1 MTTKVLIKN
10 MDEQLY
16 RLLKTRAA
24 ILGISVC
31 EAIQQAISIWLDVTD
46 SLSDRNRVVLN
57 TYPEAIKAYNDGKYI
72 LACDGEYIGSFDT
85 EEEAIREAKKY
96 GKCVI
101 DYKGYPR
108 SFVGEWGGSS
118 IALE

>member
-16 RLLKTRAA
+16 RLLKARAA
-24 ILGISVC
+24 LLGISVS
-31 EAIQQAISIWLDVTD
+31 EAIQQAISIWLDITD
-46 SLSDRNRVVLN
+46 SLSDNNRVALN
-57 TYPEAIKAYNDGKYI
+57 THPDAIKAYNDGKYV
-72 LACDGEYIGSFDT
+72 LACDGKYVGSFDT

-108 SFVGEWGGSS
+108 SFLGEWGWSS